1 MPADTSIDHT
11 SAFWTV
17 APGTGELR
25 TEVLPALRFGEVR
38 VRALYSGISRG
49 TESLV
54 FRGDVPASEYQRM
67 RAPFQQGDFPGPVKY
82 GYISVGIVEDGLGE
96 QAAALR
102 GRTVFCLHPH
112 QQRYVVPVDAVVP
125 LPDGLPAARA
135 VLAANMETA
144 INAVWDAAPSVGD
157 RIAVIG
163 AGVVGTLVAWLCA
176 RIPGTQVELIDID
189 PRRGAPA
196 AALGLALRAPE
207 AAATERDLVIHA
219 SGSAAGLRSA
229 LAMAGFEATVLE
241 ISWFGQQ
248 AVALPLGEA
257 FHAKRL
263 TLRSSQV
270 GHLPPARLPR
280 WTYRRRMELALSLL
294 TDPLLDQL
302 ITDSAPFA
310 ELPQVLARLAGN
322 AEATASGAAPGG
334 ACWRC

>member
-1 MPADTSIDHT
+1 MSIDHT

-25 TEVLPALRFGEVR
+25 TEVLPVLRAGEVR

-54 FRGDVPASEYQRM
+54 FRGEVPASEYQRM

-82 GYISVGIVEDGLGE
+82 GYISVGIVEDGRGE
-96 QAAALR
+96 QAAALC

-112 QQRYVVPVDAVVP
+112 QQRYVVHADAVVP

-176 RIPGTQVELIDID
+176 RIPGTLVELIDID
-189 PRRGAPA
+189 PGRAAPA
-196 AALGLALRAPE
+196 AALGLALRAPDTAE
-207 AAATERDLVIHA
+207 CSRECDLVIHA

-229 LAMAGFEATVLE
+229 LAIAGFEATVIE
-241 ISWFGQQ
+241 MSWFGQQ

-280 WTYRRRMELALSLL
+280 WSYRRRMELALSLL
-294 TDPLLDQL
+294 VDHSLDIL
-302 ITDSAPFA
+302 ISGESDFA
-310 ELPQVLARLAGN
+310 DLPDLMPALAADGAGVLCHRIRYP
-322 AEATASGAAPGG
+322 AA
-334 ACWRC
+334 

>member
-25 TEVLPALRFGEVR
+25 TEALPALRAGEVR

-196 AALGLALRAPE
+196 AAIGLALRAPDTAE
-207 AAATERDLVIHA
+207 CSRECDLVIHA

-229 LAMAGFEATVLE
+229 LAIAGFEATVLE
-241 ISWFGQQ
+241 MSWFGQQ

-294 TDPLLDQL
+294 VDDRLDVL
-302 ITDSAPFA
+302 ISGESDFA
-310 ELPQVLARLAGN
+310 DLPDLMPVLAADGAGVLCHRIRY
-322 AEATASGAAPGG
+322 AA
-334 ACWRC
+334 A